1 MKTISSKLNM
11 YIEKVSVINNNI
23 EKLILN
29 LIFCSFGAFALLYV
43 LFLGNMVHNII
54 ERRSLEANARGLSN
68 EVRDLELTYLS
79 MSSNVDLA
87 LSHSLGFK
95 ETKTIFATRK
105 PLTYGYTGFRQGES
119 FGGVKAIQNDL

>member
-1 MKTISSKLNM
+1 M

-79 MSSNVDLA
+79 MSSDIDLN
-87 LSHSLGFK
+87 LSYSMGFK
-95 ETKTIFATRK
+95 ETQATFATRK
-105 PLTYGYTGFRQGES
+105 TLGFRS
-119 FGGVKAIQNDL
+119 ITDSKVSQNDF